1 MAKRGWRSAN
11 LSPDRR
17 IFFGQGRGDVRS
29 RALAARVTASFGS
42 RGGASLAD
50 LLFPL
55 LLPPILL
62 SVTPNSGPIAGGTA
76 VDLAGLHFVAGA
88 TVTFNGSPATG
99 VTVLSGSHIAC
110 VTPAHAAG
118 AVNVTV
124 TNPDLQS
131 ATLVGGYTYSSA
143 LVAVANSGVVAA
155 TSNDNGL
162 TWTPRSI
169 PSGQYLSMAQA
180 GASGVIVAVGTV
192 HALSSDGGQTWASI
206 TLPSASQY
214 NGIAYD
220 GAIFLAYR
228 ASSAATSP
236 DGTIWTNHAGTG
248 ISHAP
253 HCVLYNGAGLFVI
266 AQNGGVNGIVTTVD
280 GTVLTNRTTPSV
292 SGGYRAP
299 ARDGSTII
307 AVQNSA
313 AGTAGIRSVNAG
325 LNWSGT
331 TIPAGDYRASA
342 FGNGLFVAVGVSACI
357 TSPDGVTWTSHAM
370 PVGTWNDVFFSSG
383 QFIAVSNGQCATSP
397 DGVTWTTHD
406 MPGVGIVFN
415 ALVAVL

>member
-1 MAKRGWRSAN
+1 MKKGWRSAS

-17 IFFGQGRGDVRS
+17 VFFGQGRGGVRS

-42 RGGASLAD
+42 RGGASTAD

-55 LLPPILL
+55 LFPPSVL
-62 SVTPNSGPIAGGTA
+62 SVTPNSGPISGGTA
-76 VDLAGLHFVAGA
+76 VDVAGMNFRTGA

-99 VTVLSGSHIAC
+99 VTVLSSSHIAC

-131 ATLVGGYTYSSA
+131 ATLVGGYTYISA
-143 LVAVANSGVVAA
+143 LASVANAGVVAG

-162 TWTPRSI
+162 TWTSRTI

-180 GASGVIVAVGTV
+180 GSGGVIVAIGTL

-206 TLPSASQY
+206 TLPSAFQY
-214 NGIAYD
+214 FGIAYN
-220 GAIFLAYR
+220 GTIFLAYR
-228 ASSAATSP
+228 GSSAATSP
-236 DGTIWTNHAGTG
+236 DGTIWTDHAGTG
-248 ISHAP
+248 LSSP
-253 HCVLYNGAGLFVI
+253 NHCVLYNGAGLFVI
-266 AQNGGVNGIVTTVD
+266 VQNGGVNGVITTVD

-292 SGGYRAP
+292 SGGYLAP

-307 AVQNSA
+307 AIQNSA
-313 AGTAGIRSVNAG
+313 TATAGIRSVNAG

-331 TIPAGDYRASA
+331 TIPVANYRASA
-342 FGNGLFVAVGVSACI
+342 FGNGIFVSVGVSACI

-383 QFIAVSNGQCATSP
+383 QFIATNTGQCATSP

-415 ALVAVL
+415 ALIGIT